1 MFQQQQIKSFYGF
14 LLILFLSTPNI
25 ALAQF
30 TSQTKIENLAH
41 SSKKPP
47 LQLAKSY
54 SEHINIKH
62 YWVSEKLDGVR
73 GYWTGKHLLTRSG
86 NIIQTP
92 AWFTENWPTYAMDG
106 ELWIARNQFEQVSG
120 CVRRKISTNDCWHK
134 VKFMI
139 FDLPTQN
146 GDFTT
151 RVFLMRELIKK
162 QKSPHIF
169 MIEQKRIISHKNLQ
183 SHLDN
188 VIKSKGEGLML
199 HKANAYY
206 QVGRN
211 NNVLKLKRHQDADA
225 IVIKHLPGKG
235 NNKGFMGSIVVRT
248 NDGIEFK
255 IGTGFSQRQRQTPPP
270 IGSTI
275 TYKYIGKTQ
284 RGVPRFASFMRIK
297 SQQ

>member
-1 MFQQQQIKSFYGF
+1 MFQQRIKPLYCL
-14 LLILFLSTPNI
+14 LLILFISTFNNALS
-25 ALAQF
+25 QVV
-30 TSQTKIENLAH
+30 SQNKAKGPEY
-41 SSKKPP
+41 SSLKPP

-62 YWVSEKLDGVR
+62 YWISEKLDGVR
-73 GYWTGKHLLTRSG
+73 GYWTGKYLLTRGG
-86 NIIQTP
+86 NIIKTP
-92 AWFTENWPTYAMDG
+92 AWFTHNWPSYAMDG

-120 CVRRKISTNDCWHK
+120 CVRRKTATNNCWHK

-139 FDLPTQN
+139 FDLPTQS
-146 GDFTT
+146 GDFSA
-151 RVFLMRELIKK
+151 RISLMRELIKE
-162 QKSPHIF
+162 QRSPYIF
-169 MIEQKRIISHKNLQ
+169 MIEQKRITTHEKLQ
-183 SHLDN
+183 SHLDE
-188 VIKSKGEGLML
+188 VIKNNGEGLML
-199 HKANAYY
+199 HKANAHY

-255 IGTGFSQRQRQTPPP
+255 IGTGFSQQQRQTPPP